1 MKSKYVDDFLKP
13 IYKREIP
20 ASVEMLKLVDYVNDI
35 LKNKDV
41 TIDNEKTAKAIQLME
56 KYFGYQLFPWEKF
69 DVAMMFA
76 RYKSDNTLV
85 FTEHFMEIGRGN
97 GKNGFISPVA
107 WYLTTKYHGI
117 RGYNVDI
124 IANSEDQAKT
134 SFEDVYEMLEATK
147 TKSTKW
153 FTWNKTQI
161 TNKNT
166 NSYIKYNTGGNKTKD
181 GKRTGCLIADE
192 IHAYENSEV
201 LRTLQS
207 GFGKRPDSRTF
218 TITTNGYVRDG
229 VLDKKLKIAEDVLD
243 GKIKM
248 RMLPMI
254 FKVDSEEEAD
264 DPKNWV
270 KANPSLPYLPN
281 LKIEME
287 GENAERK
294 VDQDKNLEFMTKRMN
309 LPKTDMEIAVT
320 EWSNIEATNKPL
332 PDLTGWSCT
341 VGIDFAKINDWAAV
355 DFHFKRGHDRF
366 DINHA
371 FMCTQSA
378 DLKRIRAPWRE
389 WANAGLL
396 TVVDDVEIG
405 ADRIV
410 EYIAKTIQE
419 HRLNVAGVAVDS
431 FRYALLNNALSKI
444 GFSAKDYKNVKLVRP
459 SDIMKVQVVIN
470 SCFNN
475 HYFSWGDN
483 PPLRW
488 AVNNTKLVRSGRATG
503 TDTGNFY
510 YAKIEAKSRKTDPF
524 MALVAAMTLEENLDN
539 TIDVDSLTV
548 FAPF

>member
-1 MKSKYVDDFLKP
+1 MKNSYIDDFLNP
-13 IYKREIP
+13 IAKHKIP
-20 ASVEMLKLVDYVNDI
+20 ASQEMLKLVDYVHDI
-35 LKNKDV
+35 LRNKDV
-41 TIDNEKTAKAIQLME
+41 VLDNEKTAKAIQLME
-56 KYFGYQLFPWEKF
+56 KYFKYKLFPWEKF
-69 DVAMMFA
+69 DVSMMFA

-107 WYLTTKYHGI
+107 WYLTTKYHGV

-332 PDLTGWSCT
+332 PDFTGWTCV

-371 FMCTQSA
+371 FMCTQSS

-419 HRLNVAGVAVDS
+419 HRLNVTGIAVDS

-444 GFSAKDYKNVKLVRP
+444 GFNAKDYKNVKLVRP
-459 SDIMKVQVVIN
+459 SDIMKTQVVIN

-475 HYFSWGDN
+475 HSFTWGDN

-488 AVNNTKLVRSGRATG
+488 AVNNTKLVRSGRTTG

>member
-1 MKSKYVDDFLKP
+1 MKSRYIDDFLKP

-35 LKNKDV
+35 FKNPDV

-56 KYFGYQLFPWEKF
+56 KYFSYRLFPWERF

-76 RYKSDNTLV
+76 RYKSDKTLV

-107 WYLTTKYHGI
+107 WYLTTKYHGVP
-117 RGYNVDI
+117 GYNVDI

-134 SFEDVYEMLEATK
+134 SFDDVYNMLEQTQA
-147 TKSTKW
+147 KSHKW
-153 FTWNKTQI
+153 FTWNKTEI
-161 TNKNT
+161 VNKNT
-166 NSYIKYNTGGNKTKD
+166 NSYIRYNTSNPKTKD
-181 GKRTGCLIADE
+181 GKRSGCLIADE
-192 IHAYENSEV
+192 IHAYENSAA
-201 LRTLQS
+201 LRTFES

-243 GKIKM
+243 GKIKA

-254 FKVDSEEEAD
+254 FKIDDESEAD
-264 DPKNWV
+264 NPANWV

-287 GENAERK
+287 NENTMRRI
-294 VDQDKNLEFMTKRMN
+294 DQDVNLEFMTKRMN
-309 LPKTDMEIAVT
+309 LPKSDMEIAVT
-320 EWSNIEATNKPL
+320 EWDNIAATNRPL
-332 PDLTGWSCT
+332 PDVTGWACT

-371 FMCTQSA
+371 FMCSQSA

-405 ADRIV
+405 PDRIV
-410 EYIAKTIQE
+410 EYIAETMQQ
-419 HRLNVAGVAVDS
+419 HRLNVKGIAVDS

-444 GFSAKDYKNVKLVRP
+444 GFSAKEYKNVKLVRP
-459 SDIMKVQVVIN
+459 SDIMKTQVVIN

-475 HYFSWGDN
+475 QYFTWGDN

-488 AVNNTKLVRSGRATG
+488 AVNNTKLVRSGRTTG

-524 MALVAAMTLEENLDN
+524 MALVAAMTIEEYLDN
-539 TIDVDSLTV
+539 VIDVDDLTV

>member
-1 MKSKYVDDFLKP
+1 MRNPYIDDFLDP
-13 IYKREIP
+13 IAHHEIP
-20 ASVEMLKLVDYVNDI
+20 ASQEMLKLVDYVHDI
-35 LKNKDV
+35 LRNKDV
-41 TIDNEKTAKAIQLME
+41 VLDNEKTAKAIQLME
-56 KYFGYQLFPWEKF
+56 KYFKYKLFPWEKF

-107 WYLTTKYHGI
+107 WYLTTKYHGV

-332 PDLTGWSCT
+332 PDFTGWTCV

-355 DFHFKRGHDRF
+355 DFHFKRGNDRF
-366 DINHA
+366 DLNHA
-371 FMCTQSA
+371 FMCLRSS
-378 DLKRIRAPWRE
+378 DIKRIRAPWRT
-389 WANAGLL
+389 WADQGHL
-396 TVVDDVEIG
+396 TVVDDVEIS
-405 ADRIV
+405 AQRIV
-410 EYIAKTIQE
+410 NYIVETSQKYHFSINSIAI
-419 HRLNVAGVAVDS
+419 DS
-431 FRYALLNNALSKI
+431 FRYALLSDALSKI
-444 GFSAKDYKNVKLVRP
+444 GFNAKDYKNVKLVRP
-459 SDIMKVQVVIN
+459 SDIMKAQVVIN

-475 HYFSWGDN
+475 HNFSWGDN

-488 AVNNTKLVRSGRATG
+488 AVNNTKLVRSGRSTG

-524 MALVAAMTLEENLDN
+524 MALVAAMTIEDNLN
-539 TIDVDSLTV
+539 NIIDVNGLTI

>member
-1 MKSKYVDDFLKP
+1 MKNKYVDDFLKP
-13 IYKREIP
+13 IYKHEIP

-35 LKNKDV
+35 FKNKDV

-117 RGYNVDI
+117 PGYNVDI

-134 SFEDVYEMLEATK
+134 SFDDVYNMLERTQAR
-147 TKSTKW
+147 SHKW
-153 FTWNKTQI
+153 FTWNKTEI
-161 TNKNT
+161 INKNT
-166 NSYIKYNTGGNKTKD
+166 ASYIRYNTSNPKTKD
-181 GKRTGCLIADE
+181 GKRSGCLIADE
-192 IHAYENSEV
+192 IHAYENSAA
-201 LRTLQS
+201 LRTFES

-229 VLDKKLKIAEDVLD
+229 VLDKKLKIAEDVLN
-243 GKIKM
+243 GKIKT

-254 FKVDSEEEAD
+254 FKIDSEDEAD
-264 DPKNWV
+264 DPANWI
-270 KANPSLPYLPN
+270 KSNPSLPYLPN

-287 GENAERK
+287 NENVMRK
-294 VDQDKNLEFMTKRMN
+294 VDQDVNLEFMTKRMN

-320 EWSNIEATNKPL
+320 EWENIAATNKPL

-410 EYIAKTIQE
+410 EYIAETMQQ
-419 HRLNVAGVAVDS
+419 HRLNVKGIAVDS

-444 GFSAKDYKNVKLVRP
+444 GFSAKEYKNVKLVRP
-459 SDIMKVQVVIN
+459 SDIMKAQVVIN

-475 HYFSWGDN
+475 QYFTWGDN

-488 AVNNTKLVRSGRATG
+488 AVNNTKLVRSGRTTG

-539 TIDVDSLTV
+539 TIDVDNLMM

>member
-1 MKSKYVDDFLKP
+1 VRNPYIDDFLDP
-13 IYKREIP
+13 IAHHEIP
-20 ASVEMLKLVDYVNDI
+20 ASQEMLKLVDYVHDI
-35 LKNKDV
+35 LRNKDV
-41 TIDNEKTAKAIQLME
+41 VLDNEKTAKAIQLME
-56 KYFGYQLFPWEKF
+56 KYFKYKLFPWEKF

-107 WYLTTKYHGI
+107 WYLTTKYHGV

-332 PDLTGWSCT
+332 PDFTGWTCV

-355 DFHFKRGHDRF
+355 DFHFKRGNDRF
-366 DINHA
+366 DLNHA
-371 FMCTQSA
+371 FMCLRSS
-378 DLKRIRAPWRE
+378 DIKRIRAPWRT
-389 WANAGLL
+389 WADQGHL
-396 TVVDDVEIG
+396 TVVDDVEIS
-405 ADRIV
+405 AQRIV
-410 EYIAKTIQE
+410 NYIVETSQKYHFSINSIAI
-419 HRLNVAGVAVDS
+419 DS
-431 FRYALLNNALSKI
+431 FRYALLSDALSKI
-444 GFSAKDYKNVKLVRP
+444 GFNAKDYKNVKLVRP
-459 SDIMKVQVVIN
+459 SDIMKAQVVIN

-475 HYFSWGDN
+475 HNFSWGDN

-488 AVNNTKLVRSGRATG
+488 AVNNTKLVRSGRSTG

-524 MALVAAMTLEENLDN
+524 MALVAAMTIEDNLN
-539 TIDVDSLTV
+539 NIIDVNDLTI

>member
-1 MKSKYVDDFLKP
+1 MKNPYIDDFLDP
-13 IYKREIP
+13 IAKHEIP
-20 ASVEMLKLVDYVNDI
+20 ASQEMLKLVDFVHDT
-35 LKNKDV
+35 LRDKDV
-41 TIDNEKTAKAIQLME
+41 VLDNEKTAKAIQLME
-56 KYFGYQLFPWEKF
+56 KYFTYKLFPWEKF

-147 TKSTKW
+147 TKSYKW

-166 NSYIKYNTGGNKTKD
+166 NSYIKFNTGGNKTKD

-254 FKVDSEEEAD
+254 FKIDKEEEAD

-320 EWSNIEATNKPL
+320 EWGNIKATNKPL
-332 PDLTGWSCT
+332 PDLHGWTCV

-355 DFHFKRGHDRF
+355 DFHFKRGNDRF
-366 DINHA
+366 DLNHS
-371 FMCTQSA
+371 FLCTRSD
-378 DLKRIRAPWRE
+378 DLRRIRAPWQT
-389 WANAGLL
+389 WVSQGLV
-396 TVVDDVEIG
+396 TAVDDVEIS
-405 ADRIV
+405 AERIV
-410 EYIAKTIQE
+410 NYIAKTAQE
-419 HRLNVAGVAVDS
+419 KGFSISEIAIDS
-431 FRYALLNNALSKI
+431 FRYALLSDALSKI
-444 GFSAKDYKNVKLVRP
+444 GFNAKDYKNVKLVRP
-459 SDIMKVQVVIN
+459 SDIMKAQVVIN

-475 HYFSWGDN
+475 HNFSWGDN

-488 AVNNTKLVRSGRATG
+488 AVNNTKLVRSGRSTG

-524 MALVAAMTLEENLDN
+524 MALVAAMTIEDNLN
-539 TIDVDSLTV
+539 NIIDVNDLTI

>member
-13 IYKREIP
+13 IYRREIP

-41 TIDNEKTAKAIQLME
+41 VIDNEKTAKAIQLME

-76 RYKSDNTLV
+76 RYKSDSTLV

-117 RGYNVDI
+117 PGYNVDI

-134 SFEDVYEMLEATK
+134 SFDDVYNMLERTQAR
-147 TKSTKW
+147 SHKW
-153 FTWNKTQI
+153 FTWNKTEI
-161 TNKNT
+161 VNKNT
-166 NSYIKYNTGGNKTKD
+166 ASYIRYNTSNPKTKD
-181 GKRTGCLIADE
+181 GKRSGCLIADE
-192 IHAYENSEV
+192 IHAYENSAA
-201 LRTLQS
+201 LRTFES

-243 GKIKM
+243 GKIKT

-254 FKVDSEEEAD
+254 FKIDDESEAD
-264 DPKNWV
+264 DPANWI

-287 GENAERK
+287 NENVMRK
-294 VDQDKNLEFMTKRMN
+294 VDLDVNLEFMTKRMN

-320 EWSNIEATNKPL
+320 EWENIAATNKPL

-389 WANAGLL
+389 WASAGLL

-410 EYIAKTIQE
+410 EYIAKTIQK
-419 HRLNVAGVAVDS
+419 HRLNVTGIAVDS

-444 GFSAKDYKNVKLVRP
+444 GFSAKEYKNVKLVRP

>member
-13 IYKREIP
+13 IYRREIP

-41 TIDNEKTAKAIQLME
+41 VIDNEKTAKAIQLME

-76 RYKSDNTLV
+76 RYKSDSTLV

-107 WYLTTKYHGI
+107 WYLTTKYHGV

-332 PDLTGWSCT
+332 PDFTGWTCV

-355 DFHFKRGHDRF
+355 DFHFKRGNDRF
-366 DINHA
+366 DLNHA
-371 FMCTQSA
+371 FMCLRSS
-378 DLKRIRAPWRE
+378 DIKRIRAPWRT
-389 WANAGLL
+389 WADQGHL
-396 TVVDDVEIG
+396 TVVDDVEIS
-405 ADRIV
+405 AQRIV
-410 EYIAKTIQE
+410 NYIVETSQQYHFSINA
-419 HRLNVAGVAVDS
+419 VAVDS
-431 FRYALLNNALSKI
+431 FRYALLSDALSKI
-444 GFSAKDYKNVKLVRP
+444 GFNAKDYKNVKLVRP
-459 SDIMKVQVVIN
+459 SDIMKTQVVIN

-475 HYFSWGDN
+475 HSFTWGDN

-488 AVNNTKLVRSGRATG
+488 AVNNTKLVRSGRTTG

-524 MALVAAMTLEENLDN
+524 MALVAAMTIEDNLN
-539 TIDVDSLTV
+539 NIIDVNDLTI

>member
-1 MKSKYVDDFLKP
+1 MKNPYIDDFLNP
-13 IYKREIP
+13 IAKHKTP
-20 ASVEMLKLVDYVNDI
+20 ASQEMLKLVDYVYDT
-35 LKNKDV
+35 LRDKDV
-41 TIDNEKTAKAIQLME
+41 VLDNEKTAKAIQLME
-56 KYFGYQLFPWEKF
+56 KYFTYKLFPWEKF

-117 RGYNVDI
+117 PGYNVDI

-134 SFEDVYEMLEATK
+134 SFDDVYNMLERTQA
-147 TKSTKW
+147 KSHKW
-153 FTWNKTQI
+153 FTWNKTEI

-166 NSYIKYNTGGNKTKD
+166 ASYIRYNTSNPKTKD
-181 GKRTGCLIADE
+181 GKRSGCLIADE
-192 IHAYENSEV
+192 IHAYENSAA
-201 LRTLQS
+201 LRTFES

-243 GKIKM
+243 GKIKT

-254 FKVDSEEEAD
+254 FKIDNESEAD
-264 DPKNWV
+264 DPANWI

-287 GENAERK
+287 NENVMRK
-294 VDQDKNLEFMTKRMN
+294 VDQDVNLEFMTKRMN

-320 EWSNIEATNKPL
+320 EWENIAATNKPL

-419 HRLNVAGVAVDS
+419 HRLNVTGVAVDS

-488 AVNNTKLVRSGRATG
+488 AVNNTKLVRSGRTTG

-524 MALVAAMTLEENLDN
+524 MALVAAMTIEDNLN
-539 TIDVDSLTV
+539 NIIDVNDLTI

>member
-1 MKSKYVDDFLKP
+1 MKSRYIDDFLKP
-13 IYKREIP
+13 IYKHEIP
-20 ASVEMLKLVDYVNDI
+20 ASAEMLKLVDYVDGI
-35 LKNKDV
+35 LKNSDV
-41 TIDNEKTAKAIQLME
+41 TIDNEKAAKAIQLME
-56 KYFGYQLFPWEKF
+56 KYFKYQLFPWEKF

-117 RGYNVDI
+117 NGYNVDI

-134 SFEDVYEMLEATK
+134 SFDDVYSMLEETQA
-147 TKSTKW
+147 KSHKW
-153 FTWNKTQI
+153 FTWNKTEI
-161 TNKNT
+161 VNKNT
-166 NSYIKYNTGGNKTKD
+166 NSYIRYNTSNPKTKD
-181 GKRTGCLIADE
+181 GKRSGCLIADE
-192 IHAYENSEV
+192 IHAYENSAA
-201 LRTLQS
+201 LRTFES

-254 FKVDSEEEAD
+254 FKIDDEEEAD
-264 DPKNWV
+264 DPANWI

-287 GENAERK
+287 NENTTRK
-294 VDQDKNLEFMTKRMN
+294 IDADVNLEFMTKRMN
-309 LPKTDMEIAVT
+309 LPKSDMEIAVT
-320 EWSNIEATNKPL
+320 QWDNIAATNKPL
-332 PDLTGWSCT
+332 PDLTGWACT

-355 DFHFKRGHDRF
+355 DFHFKHGHDRL
-366 DINHA
+366 DINHS
-371 FMCTQSA
+371 FMCSQSA
-378 DLKRIRAPWRE
+378 DLARIRAPWRE

-410 EYIAKTIQE
+410 EYVAKMIQQY
-419 HRLNVAGVAVDS
+419 HLSVKAVAVDS
-431 FRYALLNNALSKI
+431 FRYALLSNALSKI
-444 GFSAKDYKNVKLVRP
+444 GFSAKEYKNVKLVRP

-475 HYFSWGDN
+475 QYFVWGDN

-488 AVNNTKLVRSGRATG
+488 AVNNTKLVRSGRTTG

-524 MALVAAMTLEENLDN
+524 MALVAAMTIEEYLDN
-539 TIDVDSLTV
+539 VIDVDSLTV

>member
-13 IYKREIP
+13 IYKGEIP

-56 KYFGYQLFPWEKF
+56 KYFGYQLFPWERF

-76 RYKSDNTLV
+76 RYKSDSTLV

-117 RGYNVDI
+117 PGYNVDI

-134 SFEDVYEMLEATK
+134 SFDDVYNMLERTLA
-147 TKSTKW
+147 KSHKW
-153 FTWNKTQI
+153 FRWNKTEI
-161 TNKNT
+161 INKNT
-166 NSYIKYNTGGNKTKD
+166 ASYIRYNTSNPKTKD
-181 GKRTGCLIADE
+181 GKRSGCLIADE
-192 IHAYENSEV
+192 IHAYENSAA
-201 LRTLQS
+201 LRTFES

-229 VLDKKLKIAEDVLD
+229 VLDKKLKIAEDILD
-243 GKIKM
+243 GKIKT

-254 FKVDSEEEAD
+254 FKIDSEDEAD
-264 DPKNWV
+264 NPANWI

-287 GENAERK
+287 NENVMRK
-294 VDQDKNLEFMTKRMN
+294 VDQDVNLEFMTKRMN

-320 EWSNIEATNKPL
+320 EWENIAATNKPL

-371 FMCTQSA
+371 FMCTQSS
-378 DLKRIRAPWRE
+378 DLKRIHAPWRE

-419 HRLNVAGVAVDS
+419 HRLNVTGVAVDS

-444 GFSAKDYKNVKLVRP
+444 GFSAKEYKNVKLVRP

-488 AVNNTKLVRSGRATG
+488 AVNNTKLVRSGRTTG

-539 TIDVDSLTV
+539 TIDVDNLTV